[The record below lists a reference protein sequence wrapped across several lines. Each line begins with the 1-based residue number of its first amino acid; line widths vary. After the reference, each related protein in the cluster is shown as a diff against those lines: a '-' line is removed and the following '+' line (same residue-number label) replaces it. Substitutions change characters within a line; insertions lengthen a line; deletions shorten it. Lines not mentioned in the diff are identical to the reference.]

1 MEAAIDDDLFRCL
14 LVDKALTELDPSVP
28 NLPLRAEPQTLSL
41 KIPNRSFHH
50 KHRVKL
56 AKGTY
61 GGGTTG
67 LSVRKGRLTRQSISG
82 LGEHAEALLGLSP
95 QAAGSKFPGE
105 ETGHSLSPHSC
116 GPQCWRHSKN
126 AELRTTGAPPQS
138 YNVLRTRYSVQ
149 RQSLCSL
156 ITLSRI
162 DSLVH
167 LSMNRALLCGRLQ
180 SAPVPSRP
188 LS

>member
-1 MEAAIDDDLFRCL
+1 METAIDDDLFRRL

-95 QAAGSKFPGE
+95 QEAGSKFPGE
-105 ETGHSLSPHSC
+105 EADHSVSLRIPAARNA
-116 GPQCWRHSKN
+116 GDIPKTQNYEQLERHPNPTMSSVRGTPYN
-126 AELRTTGAPPQS
+126 A
-138 YNVLRTRYSVQ
+138 
-149 RQSLCSL
+149 SLCA
-156 ITLSRI
+156 
-162 DSLVH
+162 H
-167 LSMNRALLCGRLQ
+167 
-180 SAPVPSRP
+180 
-188 LS
+188 